1 MHRSKK
7 VDWIGLVHER
17 RFALNR
23 VLEAAV
29 ELGSELQGAVTLHWA
44 AVAPVIVV
52 ALRRADSVLCWLG
65 PAREEAGGGRGSA
78 KNANVAASLYLG
90 TSHSRGAPVG
100 GHLCADLPRLLQNM
114 VII

>member
-1 MHRSKK
+1 M
-7 VDWIGLVHER
+7 HER

-52 ALRRADSVLCWLG
+52 ALRRADSVLCV
-65 PAREEAGGGRGSA
+65 GSA
-78 KNANVAASLYLG
+78 QPVRRLVVNAAAPKTPTLRRAS
-90 TSHSRGAPVG
+90 
-100 GHLCADLPRLLQNM
+100 
-114 VII
+114 I